1 MKKQN
6 KKERAIFLKDVSD
19 SQKNKRF
26 PMDAETLEEN
36 IRRYLL
42 AIREGRMLNSI
53 GSVSATGMSRTLKF
67 VEVTRAKRGERANVL
82 NFYSLFE
89 FFGYQKVKDSDYFR
103 VHGCGM
109 DMVFNTNY
117 NNIHQI
123 YRWGFITRK
132 ECDALA
138 QMTPTTI

>member
-6 KKERAIFLKDVSD
+6 KKERAIFLKDVKD

-26 PMDAETLEEN
+26 PMDADAIEKN

-42 AIREGRMLNSI
+42 AIRDGRMINTI
-53 GSVSATGMSRTLKF
+53 GSVSASGMSRALKF

-103 VHGCGM
+103 VYGCGM
-109 DMVFNTNY
+109 DMVFDTNY
-117 NNIHQI
+117 KNIHQI
-123 YRWGFITRK
+123 YHYGFITRK
-132 ECDALA
+132 ECDKLA